1 MLVVFSLFP
10 PKAKKRPEPASA
22 QPQTA
27 PAPPAQRS
35 LFDFWGGPD
44 PLPANPAPTGPLP
57 AARRPPE
64 KPRLRVGVLGSGSGG
79 NAVVVESAGKRIL
92 IDAGFS
98 CRELVHRMAVLGIE
112 AKSLSAVVVTHE
124 HQDHCK
130 GIRQLAKRFK
140 LPIYATAGT
149 LEGMGLK
156 GEAARNATV
165 LRSGE
170 PAEVAGCF
178 SVEPFVIPH
187 DAREP
192 VGLVVEDGDG
202 CRLGLCADIGHAT
215 RLAWGR
221 LSDLDVL
228 VLETNHDLDMLR
240 NGPYP
245 WSLKQRVAGRHGHL
259 SNREAADGLP
269 ELLSDRLRW
278 VVLYHLSRTNNLP
291 GLAAA
296 TMGEVLDRERCS
308 ARLAVTEQDH
318 PSPWL
323 EVTP

>member
-1 MLVVFSLFP
+1 VSP
-10 PKAKKRPEPASA
+10 PSS
-22 QPQTA
+22 Q
-27 PAPPAQRS
+27 PAQTS

-44 PLPANPAPTGPLP
+44 PLPSGQPSAGPFPAQ
-57 AARRPPE
+57 RRPPAQ
-64 KPRLRVGVLGSGSGG
+64 PRLRVGVLGSGSGG
-79 NAVVVESAGKRIL
+79 NAVVVESGGKRIL
-92 IDAGFS
+92 VDAGFS
-98 CRELVHRMAVLGIE
+98 CRELIHRMAVLGVE
-112 AKSLSAVVVTHE
+112 AKTLSAVVLTHE

-170 PAEVAGCF
+170 PVEVAGF

-202 CRLGLCADIGHAT
+202 CRVGLCADIGHAT

-308 ARLAVTEQDH
+308 ARLAVTEQDR